1 MKKKEKVENNKIT
14 MENVVNE
21 TKEVST
27 EEVAEANIVNN
38 DVEIENKVKEKPIKP
53 AKEKKYV
60 TFESRVIL
68 RAGICAVSFIMM
80 LIFIIFSLK
89 FNVDTN
95 LRYYQT
101 SNLDYRVNLKN
112 NEFYTE
118 QSLGQNMQYI
128 ASLIDTVDLNFLYN
142 FRVSEQLNYSY
153 SYNITAEVQIKDS
166 QSGNIIFSKK
176 DKLKE
181 KNNVSM
187 MNSNSFSLRENLELN
202 YGKYNDIAKK
212 FKSEYAISA
221 DSSLLVSMYITVKD
235 QNGNEITS
243 KNLNANNKMN
253 VIVPLAEQTVN
264 IKLDYK
270 EINNSDTFVAHTN
283 LVIHNKTL
291 FYTGIA
297 CGVIFLVALAVLL
310 KFMSVL
316 IKKKTPYDKELARIL
331 REYDRII
338 VATKKV
344 YETDDQEMIEV
355 KSFSELLDAR
365 DNLEKPILFSELHKG
380 AKSVFIVKN
389 SYEVYKYVL
398 KAVDLEKK

>member
-1 MKKKEKVENNKIT
+1 MKKNEKVGDNETKNESFVNETNEVPTENAVDTSIELENKIT
-14 MENVVNE
+14 
-21 TKEVST
+21 
-27 EEVAEANIVNN
+27 
-38 DVEIENKVKEKPIKP
+38 EKPFKP

-60 TFESRVIL
+60 TFENRVIL

-80 LIFIIFSLK
+80 LVFIIFSLK

-187 MNSNSFSLRENLELN
+187 TNSNSFSLKENLELN
-202 YGKYNDIAKK
+202 YGKYNDIAKR

-221 DSSLLVSMYITVKD
+221 DSSLVVSMFITVKD
-235 QNGNEITS
+235 QNGNEI

-270 EINNSDTFVAHTN
+270 EINNSDTFVAHTD
-283 LVIHNKTL
+283 LVIHNKIL

-344 YETDDQEMIEV
+344 YETDVQEMIEV

-365 DNLEKPILFSELHKG
+365 DNLEKPILFSEIHKG